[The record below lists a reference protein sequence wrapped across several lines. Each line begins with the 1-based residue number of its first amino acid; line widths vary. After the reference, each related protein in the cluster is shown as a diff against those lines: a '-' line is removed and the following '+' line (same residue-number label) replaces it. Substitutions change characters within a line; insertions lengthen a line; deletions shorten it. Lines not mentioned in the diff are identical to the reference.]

1 MWNATKTSTLVNN
14 KAVTLTGVPTN
25 VYLYIFCRNINNT
38 SADTSN
44 YDSTIIYYLKLWQ
57 GTTLVRDFIPC
68 RIGETGY
75 MFDKVTET
83 LFENNGTQSFTLGE
97 DII

>member
-1 MWNATKTSTLVNN
+1 MYN
-14 KAVTLTGVPTN
+14 
-25 VYLYIFCRNINNT
+25 
-38 SADTSN
+38 
-44 YDSTIIYYLKLWQ
+44 YLKLWQ